1 MSSMHHSL
9 RHYKE
14 EHYRTIEKAETYEEL
29 SEAAIDILKSM
40 PKPIGIVCGPIST
53 GGAGNIKA
61 NLEVFEKTVHK
72 LADEGQNIFN
82 QMPFEKGI
90 KKLREKYGK
99 LPEEKNQIL
108 LDRFYL
114 LLYQSGLIKKMYFIQ
129 GWESSHGAKWERKV
143 SKELGIEIEDLP
155 GNFLE
160 L

>member
-1 MSSMHHSL
+1 MNSKHHSL

-14 EHYRTIEKAETYEEL
+14 EHYQIIEKAQTYEEL
-29 SEAAIDILKSM
+29 SEAAIDILKIM

-61 NLEVFEKTVHK
+61 NLELFEKTIHK
-72 LADEGQNIFN
+72 LADEGKSIFN

-90 KKLREKYGK
+90 SKLRDKFGN

-108 LDRFYL
+108 LDRFYHA
-114 LLYQSGLIKKMYFIQ
+114 LYKSGLINKMYFMN

-143 SKELGIEIEDLP
+143 SKELGIEIIDLP
-155 GNFLE
+155 EDFLNQ
-160 L
+160 